1 MAGEVI
7 KVQEA
12 LPAPRRSF
20 DEVMHMAESFA
31 RSNLFGAKTVDQAL
45 ALMMMAEAEG
55 KHVATA
61 MQDYD
66 IIQGRPALKADAM
79 LGRFQLAGGHVK
91 WLKMTDDE
99 CAAEFSHP
107 TCAPHVI
114 DWDMERAKAA
124 GLGSKDNWRKFKR
137 QMLRARVIAEGVRS
151 TFPACLRGAPHYV
164 SEEVQDFEPTP
175 QHSPRAV
182 AAPTPASPA
191 VEVERTEAGG
201 ANANDA
207 PPVSFHDQPS
217 NVPGGFKS
225 LKQIEVDEEQRTDHT
240 QDPEW
245 TSLSNE
251 LSGNCECRADVLA
264 WWDSHKKKLKARKP
278 HFAKAFHQQV
288 IIPFAASFAQTVEW
302 DDEAGA
308 RG

>member
-7 KVQEA
+7 KFQEA
-12 LPAPRRSF
+12 SPAPRRSF

-91 WLKMTDDE
+91 WLKMTDDA

-107 TCAPHVI
+107 TCDPHVI
-114 DWDMERAKAA
+114 DWDMDRAKAA
-124 GLGSKDNWRKFKR
+124 GLGGKDNWRKFKR

-164 SEEVQDFEPTP
+164 SEEVIDFEPAASVSRP
-175 QHSPRAV
+175 A
-182 AAPTPASPA
+182 AAPSPQPLA
-191 VEVERTEAGG
+191 VEVEHTEAGAG
-201 ANANDA
+201 DLTPSA
-207 PPVSFHDQPS
+207 PASSS
-217 NVPGGFKS
+217 NVPGGVKS
-225 LKQIEVDEEQRTDHT
+225 VKDFAQEEALTQKDYSTEPEWEELLSEMETHATREDVTAWWKTKRELKQAKPHMMRAFSHFALTPYWE
-240 QDPEW
+240 
-245 TSLSNE
+245 SLSE
-251 LSGNCECRADVLA
+251 TVV
-264 WWDSHKKKLKARKP
+264 WDE
-278 HFAKAFHQQV
+278 
-288 IIPFAASFAQTVEW
+288 T
-302 DDEAGA
+302 EAGA

>member
-7 KVQEA
+7 KFQEA
-12 LPAPRRSF
+12 VPAPRRSF

-91 WLKMTDDE
+91 WITMTDDA

-107 TCAPHVI
+107 TCAAHVI
-114 DWDMERAKAA
+114 DWDMDRAKAA
-124 GLGSKDNWRKFKR
+124 GLGGKDNWRKFKR

-164 SEEVQDFEPTP
+164 SEEVQDFEPARP
-175 QHSPRAV
+175 QVSPPPARGQL
-182 AAPTPASPA
+182 AAPDEPGQ
-191 VEVERTEAGG
+191 VETHREPT
-201 ANANDA
+201 
-207 PPVSFHDQPS
+207 SFHDEVS
-217 NVPGGFKS
+217 NVPGGFRS
-225 LKQIEVDEEQRTDHT
+225 LKTIEVDEEQRTDHT
-240 QDPEW
+240 ADPEW
-245 TSLSNE
+245 ATLDAHMR
-251 LSGNCECRADVLA
+251 GNCETKDDVTE
-264 WWDSHKKKLKARKP
+264 WWESRKKALRQRKP
-278 HFAKAFHQQV
+278 HFAKAFFQQNV
-288 IIPFAASFAQTVEW
+288 IPFAASFVPTVEW
-302 DDEAGA
+302 TDEAGA

>member
-7 KVQEA
+7 KFQDGA
-12 LPAPRRSF
+12 PAPRRSF

-107 TCAPHVI
+107 TCAAHVI
-114 DWDMERAKAA
+114 DWDMDRAKAA
-124 GLGSKDNWRKFKR
+124 GLGGKDNWRKFKR

-164 SEEVQDFEPTP
+164 SEEVQDFEPAHTHVSP
-175 QHSPRAV
+175 QTVRGQL
-182 AAPTPASPA
+182 AAP
-191 VEVERTEAGG
+191 
-201 ANANDA
+201 NDA
-207 PPVSFHDQPS
+207 GQHEERSEPPPSSIKVTFTGDNESDGLPKGKSAYAAKKDGDWQRVSAR
-217 NVPGGFKS
+217 
-225 LKQIEVDEEQRTDHT
+225 LDEELKDCATKAEAKIWWEKVRTTDEEY
-240 QDPEW
+240 QALPEAW
-245 TSLSNE
+245 RKTYRDE
-251 LSGNCECRADVLA
+251 HYMPVLA
-264 WWDSHKKKLKARKP
+264 GL
-278 HFAKAFHQQV
+278 
-288 IIPFAASFAQTVEW
+288 
-302 DDEAGA
+302 DDEAQMVEWTDEPGA

>member
-1 MAGEVI
+1 VAGEVI
-7 KVQEA
+7 KFQEA
-12 LPAPRRSF
+12 VPAPRRSF

-91 WLKMTDDE
+91 WITMTDDA

-107 TCAPHVI
+107 TCAAHVI
-114 DWDMERAKAA
+114 DWDMDRAKAA
-124 GLGSKDNWRKFKR
+124 GLGGKDNWRKFKR

-164 SEEVQDFEPTP
+164 SEEVQDFEPPAQTSR
-175 QHSPRAV
+175 QAV
-182 AAPTPASPA
+182 ASAI
-191 VEVERTEAGG
+191 
-201 ANANDA
+201 A
-207 PPVSFHDQPS
+207 PPRDAEVTATGAVDFNVPAPVAFHDQTS
-217 NVPGGFKS
+217 NVPGGFRS
-225 LKQIEVDEEQRTDHT
+225 LKTIEVDEEQRTDHT
-240 QDPEW
+240 ADPEW
-245 TSLSNE
+245 STLSAQ
-251 LSGNCECRADVLA
+251 LGGNCECRADVLA
-264 WWDSHKKKLKARKP
+264 WWDAHKKELKNRKP
-278 HFAKAFHQQV
+278 HFARAFHAQV
-288 IIPFAASFAQTVEW
+288 VIPFAASFAQTVEW
-302 DDEAGA
+302 EDAGA

>member
-1 MAGEVI
+1 MAGEVV
-7 KVQEA
+7 KFQETV
-12 LPAPRRSF
+12 PAPRRSF

-91 WLKMTDDE
+91 WITMTDDA

-107 TCAPHVI
+107 TCAAHVI
-114 DWDMERAKAA
+114 DWDMDRAKAA
-124 GLGSKDNWRKFKR
+124 GLGGKDNWRKFKR

-164 SEEVQDFEPTP
+164 SEEVQDFEPP
-175 QHSPRAV
+175 QRQ
-182 AAPTPASPA
+182 AAPAIEAPREEAPA
-191 VEVERTEAGG
+191 
-201 ANANDA
+201 
-207 PPVSFHDQPS
+207 PVTFHDTTS

-225 LKQIEVDEEQRTDHT
+225 LKTIEVDEEQRTDHT
-240 QDPEW
+240 ADPEW
-245 TSLSNE
+245 STLSAQ
-251 LSGNCECRADVLA
+251 LGGNCECRADVLA
-264 WWDSHKKKLKARKP
+264 WWDARKKDLKARKP
-278 HFAKAFHQQV
+278 HFARAFHAQV

-302 DDEAGA
+302 EEEDAGA

>member
-7 KVQEA
+7 KFQET

-124 GLGSKDNWRKFKR
+124 GLGGKDNWRKFKR

-164 SEEVQDFEPTP
+164 SEEVADFEPTP

-182 AAPTPASPA
+182 VASPPAPPA
-191 VEVERTEAGG
+191 VEVEHTEAGG

-207 PPVSFHDQPS
+207 PPVSPSHKVNEDGEEVDQTTQPEWPILES
-217 NVPGGFKS
+217 EMEAFSTREDLRAWWTTPEKKA
-225 LKQIEVDEEQRTDHT
+225 LKQ
-240 QDPEW
+240 
-245 TSLSNE
+245 
-251 LSGNCECRADVLA
+251 
-264 WWDSHKKKLKARKP
+264 RKP
-278 HFAKAFHQQV
+278 HLARAFYRFAYT
-288 IIPFAASFAQTVEW
+288 PRWEELGETVVYE
-302 DDEAGA
+302 DEPGA
-308 RG
+308 NG